1 MTMADHVQPKSPSN
15 AKEPFLPRLERYP
28 QRVEPE
34 LTPFDAT
41 FLSII
46 SYFRPF
52 RGINFT
58 WGEQAKV
65 VRKVN
70 SAELALPDDL
80 EGCLA
85 VLPILRARL
94 RPKRFNL
101 TLSDVSPLLALI
113 RRISEIALGQKPYAV
128 QIAAVGSL
136 LNGEVAEMRTGE
148 GKSLTAAVAAAALAF
163 TGRQV
168 HVLTVN
174 DYLAER
180 DAERFLPLFELLGLS
195 CGCITEQQSPD
206 DRRLI
211 YRKAVVFSAA
221 KNIVFDYLRDQTGP
235 SAGYLSGLPS
245 KLPGLLSHQADKFE
259 PILQGLDCVV
269 IDEADSVLIDQATTP
284 FILSGGL
291 AALGGLTQEVLA
303 RALTLCR
310 QLQERVDFTCFEALR
325 RVSLTDEGKVK
336 LADQI
341 SQNDGLLAVAPIR
354 EHIASQALV
363 ALHLLHKDRDYLI
376 EDEKIQIIDEST
388 GRVMPDR
395 QWSEGLHQ
403 LVEIKESLEPSDI
416 RTTLGRI
423 TFQRF
428 FPRYRHICGM
438 SGTALPAARELWE
451 SYGLKVRKIKPRRP
465 DQRTWSAVKI
475 FPTAE
480 DKWTA
485 ISNYVEGLNKDGK
498 PVLIGTRT
506 VEASRAC
513 SAALGKLSIQ
523 HHVLNAEEAA
533 REAIIVALAGE
544 PGQVTVATNMAGRG
558 TDIVLSDHAKA
569 SGGLHVILSEL
580 HENRRI
586 DLQLAGRCGRQ
597 GDPGHVSKFLSL
609 EDTLLLTEGPI
620 FRSAAQFLY
629 KLGRRRML
637 YSLMLH
643 LQGRQTRR
651 AEASRRRL
659 QKYERQR
666 ERSLALSG
674 ALE

>member
-1 MTMADHVQPKSPSN
+1 MIGSSRSGPPSD
-15 AKEPFLPRLERYP
+15 APQALLPRLERYP
-28 QRVEPE
+28 QKVEPS

-41 FLSII
+41 ILSIV
-46 SYFRPF
+46 SYLRPL
-52 RGINFT
+52 RGINRT
-58 WGEQAKV
+58 WGPQAHIVKKV
-65 VRKVN
+65 DEADK
-70 SAELALPDDL
+70 SLPQAFEECLAL
-80 EGCLA
+80 
-85 VLPILRARL
+85 LPMLRARL
-94 RPKRFNL
+94 RPRRFNL
-101 TLSDVSPLLALI
+101 TLSDMAPLLAVI
-113 RRISEIALGQKPYAV
+113 RRSSEVVLGQKPYSV

-136 LNGEVAEMRTGE
+136 LKGEVAEMRTGE
-148 GKSLTAAVAAAALAF
+148 GKSLTAAVASAALAF

-195 CGCITEQQSPD
+195 CGCITEEQSPD
-206 DRRLI
+206 DRRLV
-211 YRKAVVFSAA
+211 YQRDVVFSAA

-235 SAGYLSGLPS
+235 SAPYLSGLSS
-245 KLPGLLSHQADKFE
+245 KLLCLLPHREEAME

-269 IDEADSVLIDQATTP
+269 IDEADSVLVDQAATP

-291 AALGGLTQEVLA
+291 AALGGLDQNVLA
-303 RALTLCR
+303 RALFLCS
-310 QLQERVDFTCFEALR
+310 QLQEGVDFKCFEALR
-325 RVSLTDEGKVK
+325 RASLTDHGKVK
-336 LADQI
+336 LAEKI
-341 SQNDGLLAVAPIR
+341 SADDGLLAVAPIR

-363 ALHLLHKDRDYLI
+363 ALHLLRRNRDYLI
-376 EDEKIQIIDEST
+376 EDDKIQIIDEST

-403 LVEIKESLEPSDI
+403 LVELKEGLDPSDI

-451 SYGLKVRKIKPRRP
+451 SYGLQVRKIKPRRP
-465 DQRTWSAVKI
+465 DRRIWSTVKI
-475 FPTAE
+475 FPTTQ
-480 DKWTA
+480 DKWSA
-485 ISNYVEGLNKDGK
+485 ISDYVLELYKSGK

-513 SAALGKLSIQ
+513 SAALAGQGIK

-533 REAIIVALAGE
+533 REAMIVALAGE

-597 GDPGHVSKFLSL
+597 GDPGHVYKFLSL
-609 EDTLLLTEGPI
+609 DDTLFMTESQV
-620 FRSAAQFLY
+620 FRSTSRFLY
-629 KLGRRRML
+629 RVGQRKLVYG
-637 YSLMLH
+637 LMLF
-643 LQGRQTRR
+643 LQGVQTRR